1 MLQFFDGFSFFQRLR
16 AQAEHERLCSVRLLP
31 WSDDTCGEEACSLA
45 TGLTTGLAF
54 PFERERPSEKLE
66 KNNLL

>member
-1 MLQFFDGFSFFQRLR
+1 MSVCAASACCSPEVLR
-16 AQAEHERLCSVRLLP
+16 
-31 WSDDTCGEEACSLA
+31 DTCGEEACSLA

-54 PFERERPSEKLE
+54 PLERERPSEKLE